1 MHTTMATGSAKLGYS
16 SGFHLETLSGRRF
29 SLTVKGGHDLMRS
42 RCGFYSTLGYIVV
55 SIRILWFLFG
65 ILWFSIIGHCEG

>member
-1 MHTTMATGSAKLGYS
+1 MATGSAKLGYS
-16 SGFHLETLSGRRF
+16 SGFHLEILSGGRF

-55 SIRILWFLFG
+55 SIRILWFVFG
-65 ILWFSIIGHCEG
+65 YCGFYPDIVVF